1 MPTFSWH
8 DSLLFASFFASI
20 AGLFLLQIGNQ
31 KEDEFEFADR
41 MLFTMIFTHWIVFCL
56 AFAAQKVIC
65 EEWESVL
72 MSVKITGVIAY
83 LLTAT
88 CILSLPLHRVAI
100 RQPE

>member
-8 DSLLFASFFASI
+8 DYLLFASFLASI
-20 AGLFLLQIGNQ
+20 AGLVLLQTGSQ
-31 KEDEFEFADR
+31 KENEIEFADR
-41 MLFTMIFTHWIVFCL
+41 MLFTMSFAHWLIFCV
-56 AFAAQKVIC
+56 AFVAQKVIC

-72 MSVKITGVIAY
+72 MSVKIIGVIAY

-88 CILSLPLHRVAI
+88 CILSLPLHRVAT